1 MIQGF
6 PGGLVGDY
14 GTMDGMSN
22 SKPGPAQLSIA
33 PEMPRGEVVGRYRT
47 YALAQKAVDYM
58 ADEHFPVAMVSIIGS
73 DLKSVE
79 QVTGRLSYPKVALQ
93 GALNGLVFGAFFGLL
108 MSLLGGAN
116 MASSLLLTMILGGAF
131 WMLMATITYAMSRGK
146 RDFTSTS
153 RIVAGSY
160 EVLAA
165 PEVAG
170 QARQVLNGME
180 GGHVVGQRGQNPG
193 QGYRGPAG
201 PQGDQWGGS
210 GAPQGSQYPGGPQY
224 GGPAQGGPVQGGRP
238 GAPGQGAP
246 VHGAPVQGDPG
257 GQNAPGGS
265 EPRYGV
271 FLPGA
276 DQQQEDTN
284 RSAKFPDLP
293 DGRPQYG
300 IRLEPSD
307 TAPAGGQ
314 PAPQAPA
321 NAAAPSHPAADAPAP
336 STDGASSGTIPAN
349 PAQSA
354 DRAAPWTQPGTPE
367 APREGGS
374 TPHNG
379 QDTTQRPHGEDQR

>member
-1 MIQGF
+1 MGR
-6 PGGLVGDY
+6 
-14 GTMDGMSN
+14 MSTPN
-22 SKPGPAQLSIA
+22 RAPSQLSIA

-47 YALAQKAVDYM
+47 YAEAQKAVDYM
-58 ADEHFPVAMVSIIGS
+58 SDEHFPVAMVSIIGS

-79 QVTGRLSYPKVALQ
+79 QVTGRLSYPRVALQ
-93 GALNGLVFGAFFGLL
+93 GALNGLFFGAFFGLIL
-108 MSLLGGAN
+108 TLFGGPEAAASILPTMLLGGAFF
-116 MASSLLLTMILGGAF
+116 MLT
-131 WMLMATITYAMSRGK
+131 ATLTYAMSRGK

-201 PQGDQWGGS
+201 PQGN
-210 GAPQGSQYPGGPQY
+210 QYPGGPQHGGPAQGGPQY
-224 GGPAQGGPVQGGRP
+224 GGPAQGGRP
-238 GAPGQGAP
+238 GSPGQGAP

-271 FLPGA
+271 FLPGG

-307 TAPAGGQ
+307 AAPAGGQ

-354 DRAAPWTQPGTPE
+354 NRAAPWTQPGAPE

>member
-22 SKPGPAQLSIA
+22 SKRGPAQLSIA

-201 PQGDQWGGS
+201 PQGN
-210 GAPQGSQYPGGPQY
+210 QYPGGPQH

-238 GAPGQGAP
+238 GAP

-307 TAPAGGQ
+307 AAPAGGQ

-379 QDTTQRPHGEDQR
+379 QGTTQRPHGEDQR

>member
-201 PQGDQWGGS
+201 PQGDQ
-210 GAPQGSQYPGGPQY
+210 YPGGPQH

-276 DQQQEDTN
+276 DQQQEDAN

-300 IRLEPSD
+300 IRVEPE
-307 TAPAGGQ
+307 
-314 PAPQAPA
+314 
-321 NAAAPSHPAADAPAP
+321 AAPEATPEV
-336 STDGASSGTIPAN
+336 
-349 PAQSA
+349 
-354 DRAAPWTQPGTPE
+354 DRSAPWTRT
-367 APREGGS
+367 GG
-374 TPHNG
+374 PAAADDAR
-379 QDTTQRPHGEDQR
+379 DTQ

>member
-14 GTMDGMSN
+14 GTMDNMSN
-22 SKPGPAQLSIA
+22 SKRGPAQLSIA

-201 PQGDQWGGS
+201 PQGN
-210 GAPQGSQYPGGPQY
+210 QYPGGPQY
-224 GGPAQGGPVQGGRP
+224 GGPVQGGPVQGGRP
-238 GAPGQGAP
+238 GSPGQGAP
-246 VHGAPVQGDPG
+246 VHGAPG

-276 DQQQEDTN
+276 DQQQEDAN

-367 APREGGS
+367 TPREGGS

>member
-1 MIQGF
+1 
-6 PGGLVGDY
+6 
-14 GTMDGMSN
+14 MSN
-22 SKPGPAQLSIA
+22 SRRGPAQLSIA

-47 YALAQKAVDYM
+47 YAQAQKAVDYM

-180 GGHVVGQRGQNPG
+180 GGHAVGQRGQNPG

-210 GAPQGSQYPGGPQY
+210 GAPQGSQYPGGPQH

-246 VHGAPVQGDPG
+246 VHGAPVQGDPR

-276 DQQQEDTN
+276 GQQQEDTN

-307 TAPAGGQ
+307 AAPAGGQ

-321 NAAAPSHPAADAPAP
+321 DAADSPAP
-336 STDGASSGTIPAN
+336 
-349 PAQSA
+349 SA
-354 DRAAPWTQPGTPE
+354 DRAAPWAQPGASE
-367 APREGGS
+367 APRAGGCA
-374 TPHNG
+374 PHDADNAAHR
-379 QDTTQRPHGEDQR
+379 QHTDDRR

>member
-1 MIQGF
+1 MIQDF
-6 PGGLVGDY
+6 PGGLVGAY
-14 GTMDGMSN
+14 GTMEGMSN
-22 SKPGPAQLSIA
+22 SRRGPAQLSIA

-47 YALAQKAVDYM
+47 YAQAQKAVDYM

-93 GALNGLVFGAFFGLL
+93 GALNGLMFGAFFGLL

-180 GGHVVGQRGQNPG
+180 GGHTVGPGAQN

-201 PQGDQWGGS
+201 PQNGQWGGP
-210 GAPQGSQYPGGPQY
+210 GAPQGGPYHGGPQHGGPGGPRYGAPVQ
-224 GGPAQGGPVQGGRP
+224 GGPGQNGQLGAPVHGGPVQG
-238 GAPGQGAP
+238 
-246 VHGAPVQGDPG
+246 DPR
-257 GQNAPGGS
+257 GQNVPAGS
-265 EPRYGV
+265 EPRYGQ
-271 FLPGA
+271 FQPGA

-307 TAPAGGQ
+307 AAPADGQ

-321 NAAAPSHPAADAPAP
+321 NDAAPAQPAADAPAP
-336 STDGASSGTIPAN
+336 SADRAPD
-349 PAQSA
+349 PSA
-354 DRAAPWTQPGTPE
+354 DRAAPWTQPGASE

-374 TPHNG
+374 TPHDADNAA
-379 QDTTQRPHGEDQR
+379 QRQHTDDRR

>member
-6 PGGLVGDY
+6 PGGLVGGY
-14 GTMDGMSN
+14 GTMEGMSN
-22 SKPGPAQLSIA
+22 SRRGPAQLSIA

-47 YALAQKAVDYM
+47 YAQAQKAVDYM

-180 GGHVVGQRGQNPG
+180 GGHTVGPGAQN

-201 PQGDQWGGS
+201 PQNGQWGGP
-210 GAPQGSQYPGGPQY
+210 GAPQGGQYHGGPQQGGPQHGGPGGPRYGAPVQ
-224 GGPAQGGPVQGGRP
+224 GGPGRNGQPGAPVHGGPVQG
-238 GAPGQGAP
+238 
-246 VHGAPVQGDPG
+246 DPR
-257 GQNAPGGS
+257 GQNVPAGS
-265 EPRYGV
+265 EPRYGQ
-271 FLPGA
+271 FQPGA

-307 TAPAGGQ
+307 AAPADGQ

-321 NAAAPSHPAADAPAP
+321 NDAVPAQPAAGAPAP
-336 STDGASSGTIPAN
+336 
-349 PAQSA
+349 SA
-354 DRAAPWTQPGTPE
+354 DRAAPWTHPGASE
-367 APREGGS
+367 APRGGGS
-374 TPHNG
+374 TPHDADNAA
-379 QDTTQRPHGEDQR
+379 QRQHTDDRR

>member
-1 MIQGF
+1 
-6 PGGLVGDY
+6 
-14 GTMDGMSN
+14 MSN
-22 SKPGPAQLSIA
+22 SKRGPAQLSIA

-201 PQGDQWGGS
+201 PQGN
-210 GAPQGSQYPGGPQY
+210 QYPGGPQHGGPAQGGPQY
-224 GGPAQGGPVQGGRP
+224 GGPAQGGRP
-238 GAPGQGAP
+238 GAP

>member
-22 SKPGPAQLSIA
+22 SKRGPAQLSIA

-201 PQGDQWGGS
+201 PQGN
-210 GAPQGSQYPGGPQY
+210 QYPGGPQH

-238 GAPGQGAP
+238 GAP

-379 QDTTQRPHGEDQR
+379 QGTTQRPHGEDQR